1 MSPRA
6 RQPNPANTRRDL
18 LTPSA
23 PGRNM
28 TSPDQEQG
36 KQTAQQQ
43 SMRILPIGTPPVAT
57 APAAG
62 GGAPAAPAGPPAA
75 PSGPPRP
82 GPGDFA
88 APTMDPQSE
97 MQGQQLAAQWEANR
111 ATGEQGTLQQ
121 VLSHLAAQPQASS
134 IIRSLAGR

>member
-1 MSPRA
+1 MPRA
-6 RQPNPANTRRDL
+6 KQPSVTSNRTDL

-23 PGRNM
+23 PGRKM
-28 TSPDQEQG
+28 TTPDQEYG
-36 KQTAQQQ
+36 KRTSQEQ
-43 SMRILPIGTPPVAT
+43 SLSILPIGTPPVAT

-97 MQGQQLAAQWEANR
+97 MRGQQLAAQWEANR

>member
-1 MSPRA
+1 MPRA
-6 RQPNPANTRRDL
+6 RQPSVANNRTDL

-23 PGRNM
+23 PGRKM
-28 TSPDQEQG
+28 AAADQAYGKRTAQEQS
-36 KQTAQQQ
+36 Q
-43 SMRILPIGTPPVAT
+43 SILPIGTPPVAT

-97 MQGQQLAAQWEANR
+97 MRGQQLAAQWEANR

>member
-1 MSPRA
+1 MPRA
-6 RQPNPANTRRDL
+6 KQPNPANNRRDL
-18 LTPSA
+18 LTPAA
-23 PGRNM
+23 PGRVM
-28 TSPDQEQG
+28 EAPDQAQG
-36 KQTAQQQ
+36 RATAQEQ
-43 SMRILPIGTPPVAT
+43 SQKILPIGTPPVAT